1 MQFNLRATLFARGK
15 EVTKAKLDTKSINY
29 NLRCIS
35 LDEIDHNSEFDETE
49 EED

>member
-1 MQFNLRATLFARGK
+1 MQINLRATLFAKGK

-29 NLRCIS
+29 NLRCIP
-35 LDEIDHNSEFDETE
+35 IDDIDNNSEFDETE